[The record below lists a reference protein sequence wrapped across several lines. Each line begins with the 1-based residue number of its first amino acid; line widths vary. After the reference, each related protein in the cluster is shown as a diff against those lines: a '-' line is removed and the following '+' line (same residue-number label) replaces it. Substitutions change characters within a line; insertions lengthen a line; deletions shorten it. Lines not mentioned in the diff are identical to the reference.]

1 MADKGVLG
9 RLWSWLNEPVGG
21 GTKGLTILRD
31 DGGFIPANVGAWG
44 GLPRT
49 SYSYHTDIGMGLD
62 SNVIMSPVG
71 WIMRNFTE
79 ADVVVERKVG
89 GAWEAVDD
97 HDFTS
102 RLDAPN
108 PFYDADI
115 LLKATAISWALDG
128 NAYWQK
134 VRNPFGEVLG
144 YWYVPHFMIEPKW
157 PNDGSVFI
165 SHYEYRPGGG
175 MRPIDFR
182 VGDIVHFRN
191 GLDPRNT
198 RLGFSSLKPV
208 LREVFTDEEAAN
220 FSATI
225 LRNMGVPGGIISPK
239 AAAITNADEALRLKE
254 HMTGFTGDKRG
265 EWLVFGVPTEAHQFG
280 FDPNNLMLGNLRDI
294 AEERVCAALGIPAA
308 VVGFGSGLQQTK
320 VGATMREMRK
330 EAWDSC
336 ITPMQNSIAR
346 QLTKQA
352 LPDFQTQLRRF
363 RVRFDNSAFAASQE
377 EEMDKARRVALL
389 CEKGILRV
397 DRGQKM
403 LNLEVDPTR
412 AIYLTDGSAG
422 GGADEGGES
431 DGSPDDELLR
441 TIAARANGAT
451 RNGA

>member
-1 MADKGVLG
+1 MADKGALG
-9 RLWSWLNEPVGG
+9 RLWGWLNQPVGG
-21 GTKGLTILRD
+21 KKGLTIENLD
-31 DGGFIPANVGAWG
+31 DGFIPANAGSLAG
-44 GLPRT
+44 RLPRT
-49 SYSYHTDIGMGLD
+49 GYNYGADVNEGLD

-79 ADVVVERKVG
+79 ADVVVERKSG
-89 GAWEAVDD
+89 AAWEIVDD
-97 HDFTS
+97 HGFTS
-102 RLDAPN
+102 KIDTPN
-108 PFYDADI
+108 PFYDGDI
-115 LLKATAISWALDG
+115 LLKATAISWSLDG

-134 VRNPFGEVLG
+134 VRNSFGEILG
-144 YWYVPHFMIEPKW
+144 YWYLPHFLIEPKW
-157 PNDGSVFI
+157 PRDGSVFI
-165 SHYEYRPGGG
+165 SHYEYRPIGGVQ
-175 MRPIDFR
+175 PIRLPVRD
-182 VGDIVHFRN
+182 VVHFRN
-191 GLDPRNT
+191 GLDPRNI
-198 RLGFSSLKPV
+198 RLGFSALKPV
-208 LREVFTDEEAAN
+208 MREVFTDEEAAN

-239 AAAITNADEALRLKE
+239 ATPITNEGDAQRLKD
-254 HMTGFTGDKRG
+254 HMTGFKGDKRG

-320 VGATMREMRK
+320 VGATMRELRK

-336 ITPMQNSIAR
+336 ITPMQNSMAR
-346 QLTKQA
+346 QLTRQA
-352 LPDFQTQLRRF
+352 LPDFQSQMRRF

-403 LNLEVDPTR
+403 LNLDVDPTR
-412 AIYLTDGSAG
+412 AIYLTDGASG
-422 GGADEGGES
+422 GNAEVDEPADG
-431 DGSPDDELLR
+431 PDDELLR
-441 TIAARANGAT
+441 TIAARANGAN